1 MTNRKGDNGDKPRAS
16 FKALMMIAFFIRKNL
31 P

>member
-1 MTNRKGDNGDKPRAS
+1 MTNRKGDNGDKPRTS
-16 FKALMMIAFFIRKNL
+16 FKALMIAFFIRKNL